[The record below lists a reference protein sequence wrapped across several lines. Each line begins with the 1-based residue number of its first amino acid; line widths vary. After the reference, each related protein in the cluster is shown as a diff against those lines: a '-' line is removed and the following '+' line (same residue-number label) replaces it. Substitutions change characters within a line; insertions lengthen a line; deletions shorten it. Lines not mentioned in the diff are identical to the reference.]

1 MPVSP
6 AKRDSAPKVN
16 KMSRGGGTNKRMIA
30 VIASSVVGGGLL
42 GFFARPAVTTDPEV
56 SKLRDQIGEVEQKQ
70 AAAKTRADDAEKE
83 RDAAQK
89 AKQDLDAKLKE
100 AQVSQKTLSDKDAEA
115 VKKKSELDAV
125 QAKLKAAVDR
135 SISSVS
141 VDGDNVHIAIVDRAL
156 FKPGEDALS
165 DPGKRV
171 LDKLAAALKDLSDKQ
186 IGVQG
191 HTDDQPVPAPRVAA
205 VVALPKGAK
214 PGPKPATMAPAAKPM
229 TNWELSSSR
238 ALAVVHY
245 LQDTSKIDPTRLVAL
260 AFGQYHPLS
269 KTNKAA
275 NRRIEFVLAPKK
287 K

>member
-1 MPVSP
+1 
-6 AKRDSAPKVN
+6 
-16 KMSRGGGTNKRMIA
+16 
-30 VIASSVVGGGLL
+30 
-42 GFFARPAVTTDPEV
+42 
-56 SKLRDQIGEVEQKQ
+56 
-70 AAAKTRADDAEKE
+70 
-83 RDAAQK
+83 
-89 AKQDLDAKLKE
+89 
-100 AQVSQKTLSDKDAEA
+100 
-115 VKKKSELDAV
+115 
-125 QAKLKAAVDR
+125 
-135 SISSVS
+135 
-141 VDGDNVHIAIVDRAL
+141 DRAL

-191 HTDDQPVPAPRVAA
+191 HTDDQPVPASKVA
-205 VVALPKGAK
+205 VVPVPKGAK
-214 PGPKPATMAPAAKPM
+214 PAPKVATPAPTAKPM

-260 AFGQYHPLS
+260 AFGQYHPMS
-269 KTNKAA
+269 KTNKAL